1 MITDEAGARA
11 FVAQWADAEAMDRLE
26 RLLASL
32 AEENARQNLVA
43 AATLPV
49 AWQRHVADS
58 AQLLTHVPRGSEALL
73 EAETLA
79 GNTGPWLDLGSGAGF
94 PGLVLA
100 ILRPQDEVV
109 LVESRRKRIDWLA
122 RMVDE
127 LGLANC
133 HVEGRRLEQVETVPA
148 GIITARAFAPLRSL
162 LELSARFS
170 TECTMYLL
178 PKGRSATQE
187 LAEMPKW
194 IRHTFHVEHS
204 ATDPEAGIVVG
215 RLNKEARARL

>member
-1 MITDEAGARA
+1 MIGDEAGARA
-11 FVAQWADAEAMDRLE
+11 FVVEWADSVALERLE
-26 RLLASL
+26 RLLAFL

-58 AQLLTHVPRGSEALL
+58 AQLLAHVPR
-73 EAETLA
+73 ETLA
-79 GNTGPWLDLGSGAGF
+79 GGAGPWLDLGSGAGF

-100 ILRPQDEVV
+100 VLRPQDEVV
-109 LVESRRKRIDWLA
+109 LVESRRKRIDWLE
-122 RMVDE
+122 RMVE
-127 LGLANC
+127 AVGLGKC
-133 HVEGRRLEQVETVPA
+133 RVEGRRLEQVETVPA

-170 TECTMYLL
+170 TERTLYLL
-178 PKGRSATQE
+178 PKARSAAQE

-194 IRHTFHVEHS
+194 IRRTFHVEHS
-204 ATDPEAGIVVG
+204 VTDPDAGIVVG